1 MWYALFPIYDD
12 SSIYMDKALYAKY
25 YCQNK
30 KCDRMLRGFE
40 GEWLRYPLLK
50 HECIV
55 LSSMNMYL
63 ATDSFVSLLYESG
76 CGDFQIRK
84 IKDDMNILDVTVT
97 CELREE
103 LIDETEY
110 CPQCGN
116 PLSITFS
123 RGFQGN
129 KTRILKS
136 INDEKAMLCRSRYPV
151 RDSGRATHQLFARN
165 DLAEILRKTKC
176 FDMYGCM
183 DVEENQS
190 ETSLPRN

>member
-1 MWYALFPIYDD
+1 
-12 SSIYMDKALYAKY
+12 
-25 YCQNK
+25 
-30 KCDRMLRGFE
+30 MLRAFE
-40 GEWLRYPLLK
+40 GEWLRYPVLK
-50 HECIV
+50 RGCIV

-84 IKDDMNILDVTVT
+84 IKDDMNILDVTAT
-97 CELREE
+97 CELRED

-110 CPQCGN
+110 CPLCGN
-116 PLSITFS
+116 SLSITFS
-123 RGFQGN
+123 KGFHGN

-136 INDEKAMLCRSRYPV
+136 INDKTAMLCRSRYPV